1 MDRATLRKA
10 ILVAVVVVAVS
21 LVLVGVFS
29 IILSPKSPSVFEPP
43 KGPITYAS
51 EITEIQSN
59 GPPWG
64 PVTNT
69 SFEGVQFLLCPEFPS
84 PSGFY
89 LQGTGTE
96 LSGARFA
103 FVVVSNNSTIFG
115 NGSPLFP
122 SVGVREWVSPDGV
135 FGVALLSSTGHS
147 ITVQLS
153 VANPLPAL
161 FTENATLNPI
171 LNGTQAPKTVAYLG
185 VTFSLQGLGWGGPG
199 GPTLNA
205 TATMPNGTTYPLS
218 MWDGSLYACGATNG
232 VPSWVP
238 DHATCLAHGSPDHD
252 VAILWD
258 GNLNVTLMVRSG

>member
-1 MDRATLRKA
+1 KFRGRPVPALPRVSISLGVLSSGHWNGAQRRPFCLRRC
-10 ILVAVVVVAVS
+10 LEQ
-21 LVLVGVFS
+21 LHYF
-29 IILSPKSPSVFEPP
+29 
-43 KGPITYAS
+43 
-51 EITEIQSN
+51 
-59 GPPWG
+59 
-64 PVTNT
+64 
-69 SFEGVQFLLCPEFPS
+69 
-84 PSGFY
+84 
-89 LQGTGTE
+89 
-96 LSGARFA
+96 
-103 FVVVSNNSTIFG
+103 
-115 NGSPLFP
+115 
-122 SVGVREWVSPDGV
+122 REWVSPDGV